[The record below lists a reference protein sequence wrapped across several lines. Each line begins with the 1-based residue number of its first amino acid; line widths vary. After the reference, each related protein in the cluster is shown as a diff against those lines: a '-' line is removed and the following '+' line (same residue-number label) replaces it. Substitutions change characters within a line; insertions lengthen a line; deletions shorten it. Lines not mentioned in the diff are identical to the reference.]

1 MQLASNLIGNMWLT
15 LLVPGVIM
23 YHVRRKEYEITDV
36 NTMKQVLSST
46 KYVTVA
52 LCKDSEP
59 YLVTLSHGYDAER
72 NCLYFHCAQ
81 EGKKIDYIRANNK
94 IWGQAMVDEGYTED
108 CGQPYT
114 SVQFQGTVTFL
125 ESMDEKLQ
133 ALTCLV
139 RQLNKYPEK
148 TMANLKPESLKK
160 LMMGRIDI
168 QCLSGK
174 QLKPK

>member
-1 MQLASNLIGNMWLT
+1 
-15 LLVPGVIM
+15 M

-36 NTMKQVLSST
+36 NAMKKVLSST

-59 YLVTLSHGYDAER
+59 YLVTLSHGYDADR
-72 NCLYFHCAQ
+72 NCVYFHCAQ

-94 IWGQAMVDEGYTED
+94 VWGQAMVDEGYTED

-114 SVQFQGTVTFL
+114 SVQFHGKVTFL
-125 ESMDEKLQ
+125 ENVDEKLH
-133 ALTCLV
+133 ALTCMI
-139 RQLNKYPEK
+139 RQLNENPEK
-148 TMANLKPESLKK
+148 AIANVKHESLTK
-160 LMMGRIDI
+160 LMIGRIDI
-168 QCLSGK
+168 EYLSGK